1 MDLKTK
7 KNRRTIGEKHSK
19 NSKNT
24 TRRTTSAIWRIF
36 EELNN
41 PLSPNLVDK
50 QAIEDELNVNGSK
63 HVLASQLGIILNEIR
78 TIIDFGI
85 SVQTRGFYTK
95 NVLICKAVSMLIRLN
110 KYATCKYN
118 LCSRLLI

>member
-1 MDLKTK
+1 MDVRTK
-7 KNRRTIGEKHSK
+7 WWNISLVSRGKNKRTIGDST

-63 HVLASQLGIILNEIR
+63 HVLAFQLGIILNEIR
-78 TIIDFGI
+78 TIIDFAI

-95 NVLICKAVSMLIRLN
+95 NVLICKTVSMLIR
-110 KYATCKYN
+110 
-118 LCSRLLI
+118 

>member
-1 MDLKTK
+1 MDVRTK
-7 KNRRTIGEKHSK
+7 WWNISFVSRGKNRRTIGEKHSK

-24 TRRTTSAIWRIF
+24 TRRTTSAIWGIF

-41 PLSPNLVDK
+41 PLSPNPVDK

-63 HVLASQLGIILNEIR
+63 HVLAFQLGIILNEIR

-85 SVQTRGFYTK
+85 SVQTRAFYTK
-95 NVLICKAVSMLIRLN
+95 NVLICKMVSMLIR
-110 KYATCKYN
+110 
-118 LCSRLLI
+118 